1 MLASPNTLESLF
13 FELGGGEHDVIG
25 VHELKSKLGRG
36 KGIGCYGTEMG
47 EEGGGESDG
56 VDAEFPA
63 FWIAGYDGISGGGE

>member
-1 MLASPNTLESLF
+1 M
-13 FELGGGEHDVIG
+13 IG